1 MIVAYLV
8 VRQWRCD
15 MRKWK
20 VIIGMFLMLLAG
32 VLFLLAFAN
41 SFYLDLDDT
50 LMFYIAGIIVGTFG
64 VSLWAMGVWR
74 NEV

>member
-1 MIVAYLV
+1 
-8 VRQWRCD
+8 

-32 VLFLLAFAN
+32 VLFLLAFSN

-50 LMFYIAGIIVGTFG
+50 LMFYIAGIIIGILG
-64 VSLWAMGVWR
+64 IYLWVMGVWR